1 MLQDIRNSTQG
12 PVFKVIVGLIVLS
25 FALFGVESILLGG
38 SDDSVALVNGDKI
51 RAVEVQQ
58 AANRQKQQIASMLGE
73 NFDPSLIDDAQLSA
87 RALEGLV
94 GNKLQQQWAE
104 SLGLTASD
112 VQLGAQVAAIPAF
125 QIDGK
130 FSAELYKQSLAA
142 AGFTPLTFREALR
155 VDEIVKQLNGG
166 LLASEFVTGAEA
178 QALARVNGETRSV
191 RYAKVAGDRFQNT
204 VEITQ
209 SQIQAYYDSNAT
221 QFVSEEAVVLDY
233 IMLRADDFVEP
244 VAEADLRAAYEQE
257 ISSYAYQDEA
267 RVSHILLIQ
276 GDDEA
281 DEAYAQRIQSA
292 QAALTDGEAFS
303 VVAERLSDDIG
314 SSSDGGDLGYTAGD
328 VFPAEMEEAIKG
340 LEINQVSGPVL
351 TDAGTHL
358 ITVTDRR
365 SSEPPSFAEMRS
377 ELEANLSQADAQRRL
392 VSQVEALKDLTY
404 TATDL
409 REPAQTL
416 GLEVIRSAPITRR
429 GGNGV
434 LGDDRVITAAFS
446 DLVIEEGWSEVIEVS
461 ENEFVAL
468 KLVEHQPSA
477 PQSVDQVS
485 DRIVSVLTA
494 QAEEE
499 ALRAFGNELLDQLAD
514 GRTVEEI
521 AQEHNLEWQVALQS
535 RRGSA
540 DIPREWQANIFAE
553 SSTGLPRR
561 NFAVGD
567 NGDALLYE
575 VFAVQAGDE
584 QALPENLFAAM
595 KSRQLRG
602 LQTALQ
608 RGLSE
613 TLRDNADIEIYQ

>member
-166 LLASEFVTGAEA
+166 LLASEFVTAAEA

-292 QAALTDGEAFS
+292 QAALTDGEVFS

-328 VFPAEMEEAIKG
+328 VFPAEMEEAIEG

-365 SSEPPSFAEMRS
+365 SSEPPSFVEMRS

-514 GRTVEEI
+514 GRTVEEV
-521 AQEHNLEWQVALQS
+521 AQEQNLEWQVALQS

>member
-58 AANRQKQQIASMLGE
+58 AANRQKQQIAAMLGE

-125 QIDGK
+125 QIDGR

-178 QALARVNGETRSV
+178 RALARVNGETRSV

-209 SQIQAYYDSNAT
+209 DQIQAYYDSNAA

-233 IMLRADDFVEP
+233 ITLRADDFVEAVP
-244 VAEADLRAAYEQE
+244 EADLRAAYEQE

-292 QAALTDGEAFS
+292 QTALTNGEAFS

-340 LEINQVSGPVL
+340 LDINEVSGPVL

-365 SSEPPSFAEMRS
+365 SSEPPSFMEMRS
-377 ELEANLSQADAQRRL
+377 ELEASLSQADAQRRL

-416 GLEVIRSAPITRR
+416 GLDVVRSAPITRR
-429 GGNGV
+429 GGQGV
-434 LGDDRVITAAFS
+434 LGDDRVIAAAFS

-477 PQSVDQVS
+477 PQSIEQVS

-499 ALRAFGNELLDQLAD
+499 ALRAFGNELLDQLAG
-514 GRTVEEI
+514 GRTIEDV

-540 DIPREWQANIFAE
+540 DIPRQWQANIFAE

-561 NFAVGD
+561 NFALGD

-584 QALPENLFAAM
+584 EALPETLFAAM

>member
-1 MLQDIRNSTQG
+1 
-12 PVFKVIVGLIVLS
+12 
-25 FALFGVESILLGG
+25 
-38 SDDSVALVNGDKI
+38 
-51 RAVEVQQ
+51 
-58 AANRQKQQIASMLGE
+58 
-73 NFDPSLIDDAQLSA
+73 
-87 RALEGLV
+87 
-94 GNKLQQQWAE
+94 
-104 SLGLTASD
+104 
-112 VQLGAQVAAIPAF
+112 
-125 QIDGK
+125 
-130 FSAELYKQSLAA
+130 
-142 AGFTPLTFREALR
+142 
-155 VDEIVKQLNGG
+155 
-166 LLASEFVTGAEA
+166 
-178 QALARVNGETRSV
+178 
-191 RYAKVAGDRFQNT
+191 
-204 VEITQ
+204 
-209 SQIQAYYDSNAT
+209 
-221 QFVSEEAVVLDY
+221 VLDY
-233 IMLRADDFVEP
+233 ITLRADDFVEP

-292 QAALTDGEAFS
+292 QVALTDGEAFG

-340 LEINQVSGPVL
+340 LDINEVSGPVL

-365 SSEPPSFAEMRS
+365 SSEPPSFMEMRS
-377 ELEANLSQADAQRRL
+377 ELEASLSQADAQRRL

-416 GLEVIRSAPITRR
+416 GLDVVRSAPITRR
-429 GGNGV
+429 GGQGV
-434 LGDDRVITAAFS
+434 LGDDRVIAAAFS

-461 ENEFVAL
+461 ENAFVAL
-468 KLVEHQPSA
+468 KLVEHQPAA
-477 PQSVDQVS
+477 PQSIEQVS

-499 ALRAFGNELLDQLAD
+499 ALRAFGNELLDQLAG
-514 GRTVEEI
+514 GRTIEDI

-540 DIPREWQANIFAE
+540 DIPRQWQANIFAE

-584 QALPENLFAAM
+584 EALPETLFAAM

>member
-58 AANRQKQQIASMLGE
+58 AANRQKQQIAAMLGE

-125 QIDGK
+125 QIDGR

-178 QALARVNGETRSV
+178 RALARVNGETRSV

-209 SQIQAYYDSNAT
+209 DQIQAYYDSNAA

-233 IMLRADDFVEP
+233 ITLRADDFVEP

-281 DEAYAQRIQSA
+281 DEAYAQRVQSA
-292 QAALTDGEAFS
+292 QTALTDGEAFS

-340 LEINQVSGPVL
+340 LDINEVSGPVL

-365 SSEPPSFAEMRS
+365 SSEPPSFMEMRS
-377 ELEANLSQADAQRRL
+377 ELEASLSQADAQRRL

-416 GLEVIRSAPITRR
+416 GLDVVRSAPITRR
-429 GGNGV
+429 GGQGV
-434 LGDDRVITAAFS
+434 LGDDRVIAAAFS

-477 PQSVDQVS
+477 PQSIEQVS

-499 ALRAFGNELLDQLAD
+499 ALRAFGNELLDQLAS
-514 GRTVEEI
+514 GRTIEDV

-540 DIPREWQANIFAE
+540 DIPRQWQANIFAE

-584 QALPENLFAAM
+584 DALPETLFAAM

>member
-58 AANRQKQQIASMLGE
+58 AANRQKQQIAAMLGE

-125 QIDGK
+125 QIDGR

-166 LLASEFVTGAEA
+166 LLASEFVTDAEA
-178 QALARVNGETRSV
+178 RALARVNGETRSV

-209 SQIQAYYDSNAT
+209 DQIQAYYDSNAA

-233 IMLRADDFVEP
+233 IILRADDFVEP

-292 QAALTDGEAFS
+292 QTALTDGEAFS

-340 LEINQVSGPVL
+340 LDINEVSGPVL

-365 SSEPPSFAEMRS
+365 SSEPPSFMEMRS
-377 ELEANLSQADAQRRL
+377 ELEASLSQADAQRRL

-409 REPAQTL
+409 REPAQTI
-416 GLEVIRSAPITRR
+416 GLDVVRSAPITRR
-429 GGNGV
+429 GGQGV
-434 LGDDRVITAAFS
+434 LGDDRVIAAAFS

-477 PQSVDQVS
+477 PQSIEQVS

-499 ALRAFGNELLDQLAD
+499 ALRAFGNELLDQLAG
-514 GRTVEEI
+514 GRTIEDV

-540 DIPREWQANIFAE
+540 DIPRQWQANIFAE

-584 QALPENLFAAM
+584 DALPETLFAAM

>member
-1 MLQDIRNSTQG
+1 MLQDIRNGTQG

-58 AANRQKQQIASMLGE
+58 ATNRQKQQIAAMLGE

-178 QALARVNGETRSV
+178 RALARVNGETRSV

-209 SQIQAYYDSNAT
+209 DQIQAYYDSNTT

-233 IMLRADDFVEP
+233 ITLRADDFVEP

-292 QAALTDGEAFS
+292 QTALTDGEAFG

-328 VFPAEMEEAIKG
+328 VFPAEMEEAIKV
-340 LEINQVSGPVL
+340 LDINEVSGPVV

-365 SSEPPSFAEMRS
+365 SSEPPSFMEMRS

-409 REPAQTL
+409 REPAQAL
-416 GLEVIRSAPITRR
+416 GLEVIRSAPTTRR

-461 ENEFVAL
+461 ENEFIAL

-477 PQSVDQVS
+477 PQSIEQVS

-499 ALRAFGNELLDQLAD
+499 ALRAFGNELLDQLAG
-514 GRTVEEI
+514 GRTIEDV

-540 DIPREWQANIFAE
+540 DIPRQWQANIFAE

-584 QALPENLFAAM
+584 EALPETLFAAM

>member
-12 PVFKVIVGLIVLS
+12 PVFKIIVGLIVLS

-38 SDDSVALVNGDKI
+38 SDDSVAVVNGAKI

-58 AANRQKQQIASMLGE
+58 AANRQKQQIAAMLGE

-112 VQLGAQVAAIPAF
+112 AQLGAQVAAIPAF

-166 LLASEFVTGAEA
+166 LLVSEFVTDTEAE
-178 QALARVNGETRSV
+178 ALARVNGETRSV
-191 RYAKVAGDRFQNT
+191 RYAKVAGDRFQDA

-209 SQIQAYYDSNAT
+209 EQIQAYYDLNAS

-233 IMLRADDFVEP
+233 ITLRAENFVEP
-244 VAEADLRAAYEQE
+244 VAEADLLAAYEQE

-276 GDDEA
+276 GDDES
-281 DEAYAQRIQSA
+281 DDSYAQRVMTA
-292 QAALTDGEAFS
+292 QEALAAGEDFG

-328 VFPAEMEEAIKG
+328 VFPSEMEEAITLLAIG
-340 LEINQVSGPVL
+340 DVSNPVV
-351 TDAGTHL
+351 TEAGTHL

-365 SSEPPSFAEMRS
+365 SAEPPSFAEMRL
-377 ELEANLSQADAQRRL
+377 ELEDSLSRADAQRRL

-416 GLEVIRSAPITRR
+416 GLEVLRSAPITRR
-429 GGNGV
+429 GGTGV
-434 LGDDRVITAAFS
+434 LGDDRVIAAAFS

-461 ENEFVAL
+461 EDAFVAL
-468 KLVEHQPSA
+468 KLVEYRPSA
-477 PQSVDQVS
+477 PQALDEVADK
-485 DRIVSVLTA
+485 IAAVLTA
-494 QAEEE
+494 QAERE
-499 ALRAFGNELLDQLAD
+499 ALEAFGNELLEALSA
-514 GRTVEEI
+514 GSTVE
-521 AQEHNLEWQVALQS
+521 ALALEHALEWQVALQS
-535 RRGSA
+535 RRNGA
-540 DIPREWQANIFAE
+540 DIPREWQAHIFAE
-553 SSTGLPRR
+553 SANDLPQRD
-561 NFAVGD
+561 FVVAD
-567 NGDALLYE
+567 SGDALLYE
-575 VFAVQAGDE
+575 IFAVQIGDVTS
-584 QALPENLFAAM
+584 LPNNLLAAM
-595 KSRQLRG
+595 KSRQLRSV
-602 LQTALQ
+602 QTSLQ
-608 RGLSE
+608 RGASK

>member
-73 NFDPSLIDDAQLSA
+73 DFDPSLIDDAQLSA

-340 LEINQVSGPVL
+340 LEMNQVSGPVL

-365 SSEPPSFAEMRS
+365 SSEPPSFVEMRS

-514 GRTVEEI
+514 GRTVEEV
-521 AQEHNLEWQVALQS
+521 AQEQNLEWQVALQS

>member
-340 LEINQVSGPVL
+340 LEMNQVSGPVL

-365 SSEPPSFAEMRS
+365 SSEPTSFVEMRS

-514 GRTVEEI
+514 GRTVEEV
-521 AQEHNLEWQVALQS
+521 AQEQNLEWQVALQS

>member
-1 MLQDIRNSTQG
+1 MLQDIRNGTQG

-58 AANRQKQQIASMLGE
+58 ATNRQKQQIAAMLGE

-178 QALARVNGETRSV
+178 RALARVNGETRSV

-209 SQIQAYYDSNAT
+209 DQIQAYYDSNAT

-233 IMLRADDFVEP
+233 ITLRADDFVEP

-292 QAALTDGEAFS
+292 QTALTDGEAFG

-328 VFPAEMEEAIKG
+328 VFPAEMEEAIKV
-340 LEINQVSGPVL
+340 LDINEVSGPVV

-365 SSEPPSFAEMRS
+365 SSEPPSFMEMRS

-416 GLEVIRSAPITRR
+416 GLDVVRSAPTTRR

-461 ENEFVAL
+461 ENEFIAL

-477 PQSVDQVS
+477 PQSIEQVS

-499 ALRAFGNELLDQLAD
+499 ALRAFGNELLDQLAG
-514 GRTVEEI
+514 GRTIEDI

-540 DIPREWQANIFAE
+540 DIPRQWQANIFAE

-584 QALPENLFAAM
+584 EALPETLFAAM

>member
-58 AANRQKQQIASMLGE
+58 AANRQKQQIAAMLGE

-125 QIDGK
+125 QIDGR

-178 QALARVNGETRSV
+178 RALARVNGETRSV

-209 SQIQAYYDSNAT
+209 DQIQAYYDSNAA

-233 IMLRADDFVEP
+233 ITLRADDFVEP

-292 QAALTDGEAFS
+292 QTALTDGEAFS

-340 LEINQVSGPVL
+340 LDINEVSGPVL

-365 SSEPPSFAEMRS
+365 SSEPPSFMEMRS
-377 ELEANLSQADAQRRL
+377 ELEASLSQADAQRRL

-416 GLEVIRSAPITRR
+416 GLDVVRSAPITRR
-429 GGNGV
+429 GGQGV
-434 LGDDRVITAAFS
+434 LGDDRVIAAAFS

-477 PQSVDQVS
+477 PQSIEQVS

-499 ALRAFGNELLDQLAD
+499 ALRAFGNELLDQLAS
-514 GRTVEEI
+514 GRTIEDV

-540 DIPREWQANIFAE
+540 DIPRQWQANIFAE

-584 QALPENLFAAM
+584 KALPETLFAAM

>member
-38 SDDSVALVNGDKI
+38 SDDSVAVVNGDKI

-166 LLASEFVTGAEA
+166 LLASEFVTAAEA

-257 ISSYAYQDEA
+257 ISSYAYQNEA

-365 SSEPPSFAEMRS
+365 SSEPPSFVEMRS

-514 GRTVEEI
+514 GRTVEEV
-521 AQEHNLEWQVALQS
+521 AQEQNLEWQVALQS